1 MCIILEPNA
10 EGENV
15 LWLWEDNK
23 VQPHQGRVRSQRFTR
38 FLRLL
43 MRAGALLRGL
53 DWALLRLFQPLWK
66 VHRQMKVCRGQNIKV
81 DPAECHRL
89 RRKELKLFSSGSIP
103 TCISALLYRF
113 LHRCRHMTT
122 YLHNGVIAYESDHI
136 LQEEKKKKL
145 CWENCSSPASTENQ
159 SVW

>member
-23 VQPHQGRVRSQRFTR
+23 VQPHQGRVSFTR

-43 MRAGALLRGL
+43 MRAGGLLWGL
-53 DWALLRLFQPLWK
+53 EWALLRLFQPLWK

-81 DPAECHRL
+81 DPSECHKL
-89 RRKELKLFSSGSIP
+89 RRKELKLFSSGYILM
-103 TCISALLYRF
+103 CISALLYRV
-113 LHRCRHMTT
+113 LHRCHMTT

-136 LQEEKKKKL
+136 LQEEKKKL